1 MSKEKLSKVVA
12 LLVVVVDVLPQVVM
26 LKSAVAAVN
35 SEDQVDE
42 L

>member
-1 MSKEKLSKVVA
+1 MSKDKLSKVVA
-12 LLVVVVDVLPQVVM
+12 LLVFVVAVLPQVVM

-35 SEDQVDE
+35 SLDQVDE